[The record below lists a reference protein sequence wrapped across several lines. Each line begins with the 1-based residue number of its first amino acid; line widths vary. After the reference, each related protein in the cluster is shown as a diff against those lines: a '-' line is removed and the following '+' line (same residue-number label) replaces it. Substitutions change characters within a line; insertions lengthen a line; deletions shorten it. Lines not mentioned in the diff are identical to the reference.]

1 MTMSRIRHL
10 TRLGASALVVVVV
23 GGCAVGCSGSGSSDA
38 SQAKPGGIGT
48 AAGSSGVPT
57 AATASTSGVSAAARK
72 DRRVRL
78 VKLGDFDQPVYA
90 AGPPGE
96 PSTLLVVE
104 KAGRIAVLHNGHRLA
119 SPFLD
124 ISGKVGS
131 SGSEQG
137 LLSVAFAP
145 DYAHSGVLFV
155 DYTDDRGDIH
165 VDRLTR
171 SAASADR
178 ADPSSARTVL
188 VIDHH
193 RYPNHNGGQLQ
204 VGPEGDLYVGVG
216 DGGSEGDPQGNG
228 QNTDTLLG
236 KILRVAPRT
245 GGGYSIP
252 DGNPFAHQANAR
264 PEVWAYGLRNPWRF
278 SFDRLTGALAIGDVG
293 QDQQEEVDYV
303 PRGTG
308 AGANYGWSVF
318 EGTRRNRAGTA
329 PHAVAPVLVASHSAG
344 YCAIIGGYVV
354 RDRALVGLYGRYLFG
369 DLCHAE
375 IEMASLR
382 PGRSSAAHGI
392 GLSVKDMGSF
402 GEDAAGRV
410 YAVSVDGPVY
420 RLSAG

>member
-1 MTMSRIRHL
+1 
-10 TRLGASALVVVVV
+10 
-23 GGCAVGCSGSGSSDA
+23 
-38 SQAKPGGIGT
+38 
-48 AAGSSGVPT
+48 
-57 AATASTSGVSAAARK
+57 
-72 DRRVRL
+72 VRL

-96 PSTLLVVE
+96 PNTLLVVE
-104 KAGRIAVLHNGHRLA
+104 KAGRIAVIRDGRRLA

-137 LLSVAFAP
+137 LLSVAFAS
-145 DYAHSGVLFV
+145 DYARSGALFV
-155 DYTDDRGDIH
+155 DYTDSRGDIH

-171 SAASADR
+171 SAANADR
-178 ADPSSARTVL
+178 ANPSSARTVV

-228 QNTDTLLG
+228 QNRDTLLG
-236 KILRVAPRT
+236 KVLRLAPRA
-245 GGGYSIP
+245 GGGYSVP
-252 DGNPFAHQANAR
+252 SGNPFAHQANVR
-264 PEVWAYGLRNPWRF
+264 PEIWAYGLRNPWRF
-278 SFDRLTGALAIGDVG
+278 SFDRLTGALVIGDVG
-293 QDQQEEVDYV
+293 QDQQEEVDFA

-318 EGTRRNRAGTA
+318 EGTRRNGAGTA

-354 RDRALVGLYGRYLFG
+354 RDRTLPSLYGRYLFG

-375 IEMASLR
+375 IEMATLR
-382 PGRSSAAHGI
+382 HGRSSAAHGV